1 MTQRQTTSGCANRP
15 ESLLRLRSRLGLTV
29 LLLTTCLSPLSAQ
42 NGLLQLDDL
51 RLETNLSDPLLS
63 PDGNFAVVV
72 ASKPNYEDNRFDRS
86 LVLVDLG
93 DGARLDLT
101 PHRPKVRLPRWSPDG
116 RTIAFI
122 DSGPDDEKP
131 QLYLLPIR
139 GGEARQ
145 LSQAA
150 GGVETYAWSA
160 DGSHIYFAGVIP
172 PEEVEGEERHN
183 KSFEVGYNSFL
194 TKEAPRTSHLWRISI
209 EDGDIEQ
216 MTEGEENVRSIAVSP
231 DGERI
236 AYELTPDADTGSA
249 IRTRVRLHDLTDD
262 TTIDLDGPQPTFL
275 AEFSPDGSDLAV
287 AGPVGVEPYFN
298 PMGLFL
304 ADADSGDLRYA
315 SANVDRQIMD
325 TGWLPDGETL
335 LIGGIDL
342 SVSTYWLLAGDGS
355 PERLDLAGVHPRAPA
370 ISDAGIVVFVG
381 QENERPAEIYS
392 MKVGEWRPKRLTDF
406 NAELEAK
413 TTGAVETVSWSGPD
427 GFDQNGIL
435 IYPPGYEEGRKYP
448 LVLVIHGGPMG
459 ASIEAFSLTRQL
471 MAAQGWLVFSPNY
484 RGSSTQGKAFQT
496 AVINDAG
503 EGPGRD
509 VMSGVEVL
517 KERGIVDESRIAVSG
532 WSYGG
537 YMTVW
542 LTAHYDGWRV
552 AMAGAAV
559 TDWFDWYNMAD
570 MNTWAGFGLGGS
582 PWLNDNAMNYWRQSP
597 IAYAHQ
603 IRTPTL
609 ILSNTGDERV
619 TVSQSYK
626 LYHALQDNG
635 TEVQFVAYPIPGHFP
650 GDPVHE
656 RDLWRRWI
664 GWIADHFEVEQ

>member
-1 MTQRQTTSGCANRP
+1 MKQRISTLRGANRP
-15 ESLLRLRSRLGLTV
+15 GWGPRFRIRLGLTV
-29 LLLTTCLSPLSAQ
+29 LLSTTCLSPLSAQ
-42 NGLLQLDDL
+42 DGLLQLDDL
-51 RLETNLSDPLLS
+51 RLETNLSDPQLS
-63 PDGNFAVVV
+63 PDGRFAVVV
-72 ASKPNYEDNRFDRS
+72 TSKPNYEDNRFDRS

-101 PHRPKVRLPRWSPDG
+101 PHRPKVRQPRWSPDG
-116 RTIAFI
+116 STIAFI
-122 DSGPDDEKP
+122 AAGPDNDKP
-131 QLYLLPIR
+131 QLYLLPTR
-139 GGEARQ
+139 GGEATQ
-145 LSQAA
+145 LSKAE
-150 GGVETYAWSA
+150 GGVDAYAWSA
-160 DGSHIYFAGVIP
+160 DGAHIYFTDVIP

-183 KSFEVGYNSFL
+183 KSFEVGYNSYL
-194 TKEAPRTSHLWRISI
+194 TKEAPRTSYLWRMSVD
-209 EDGDIEQ
+209 DGEVEQ

-231 DGERI
+231 DGKRI
-236 AYELTPDADTGSA
+236 AYELTPDADTGSG
-249 IRTRVRLHDLTDD
+249 IRARVRLRDLADGS
-262 TTIDLDGPQPTFL
+262 TIDLDGRQPIFL
-275 AEFSPDGSDLAV
+275 AEFSPDGSELAV
-287 AGPVGVEPYFN
+287 ASPVGPEPYFN

-315 SANVDRQIMD
+315 SGNIDRQIMD
-325 TGWLPDGETL
+325 MGWLPDVESL
-335 LIGGIDL
+335 LIGGVDL
-342 SVSTYWLLAGDGS
+342 NETAYWLMAGDGS
-355 PERLDLAGVHPRAPA
+355 LERLDLGGVHPRAPA
-370 ISDAGIVVFVG
+370 ITDAGAVVFVG
-381 QENERPAEIYS
+381 QENERPEEIYT

-406 NAELEAK
+406 NAELDAK

-459 ASIEAFSLTRQL
+459 ASTEAFSLTRQL
-471 MAAQGWLVFSPNY
+471 MAARGWLVFSPNY
-484 RGSSTQGKAFQT
+484 RGSSNQGKAFQT

-517 KERGIVDESRIAVSG
+517 KKRGIVDESRIAVSG

-542 LTAHYDGWRV
+542 LTANYDGWRV

-570 MNTWAGFGLGGS
+570 MNIWAGYGLGGS

-626 LYHALQDNG
+626 LFHALKDNG

-650 GDPVHE
+650 GDPIHQ